1 MRIGLIVNPVAGIGG
16 PMGLAGSDGA
26 LGTLALARG
35 GVAGAGARAALAL
48 QGCGHE
54 VLTSAGA
61 MGEDP
66 VRAAG
71 LVPQVVHRAAGPS
84 GAADTVAAGAAMAAA
99 GVELLVFAGGDGTA
113 TDLLGVDL
121 PVLGVPAGVKM
132 HSAVFGRSPRAV
144 AAALA
149 QLRPGFATRMAEV
162 VDRDGDG
169 RPQLLGALATPV
181 LPGLVQPAKAT
192 APQRHD
198 AALAAACA
206 AAAHAVRAT
215 PLAFIGCGST
225 MLAVKDR
232 LAPGGT
238 LLGVDAYG
246 FGLPL
251 VMNAREDE
259 LAALAAEMPPLV
271 LLGVIGGQGVLLG
284 RGNQQ
289 LSARVLRGARFQVL
303 ASAEKLMGLA
313 MLSLDTGDPALDDAL
328 AGHWPVITA
337 PRRSVIMPVVAV

>member
-1 MRIGLIVNPVAGIGG
+1 VRIGLIVNPVAGVGG
-16 PMGLAGSDGA
+16 PAGLAGSDGA
-26 LGTLALARG
+26 LAAEALARG
-35 GVAGAGARAALAL
+35 AVAMAGERATLAL
-48 QGCGHE
+48 LECGHV

-61 MGEDP
+61 MGEDAA
-66 VRAAG
+66 RAAG
-71 LVPQVVHRAAGPS
+71 IVPQVVHRAARPS
-84 GAADTVAAGAAMAAA
+84 RAVDTVAAAVALALA
-99 GVELLVFAGGDGTA
+99 GVDLLVFAGGDGTA
-113 TDLLGVDL
+113 CDLLGTTL

-149 QLRPGFATRMAEV
+149 QLQPGFATRVADII
-162 VDRDGDG
+162 DRDAQG
-169 RPQLLGALATPV
+169 RPQLLGVVATPV
-181 LPGLVQPAKAT
+181 LPGLAQPAKAT

-206 AAAHAVRAT
+206 AAADAVRTA

-225 MLAVKDR
+225 MLAIKDR

-238 LLGVDAYG
+238 LLGVDAYRH
-246 FGLPL
+246 GLP
-251 VMNAREDE
+251 VAVNASEAE
-259 LAALAAEMPPLV
+259 LAGLAAGLPPLV

-289 LSARVLRGARFQVL
+289 LSARVLRGASFRVF
-303 ASAEKLMGLA
+303 ASAEKLLGLP
-313 MLSLDTGDPALDDAL
+313 MLSLDTGDAALDDAL

-337 PRRSVIMPVVAV
+337 PRRSQIMPVIAV

>member
-1 MRIGLIVNPVAGIGG
+1 
-16 PMGLAGSDGA
+16 
-26 LGTLALARG
+26 
-35 GVAGAGARAALAL
+35 
-48 QGCGHE
+48 
-54 VLTSAGA
+54 
-61 MGEDP
+61 
-66 VRAAG
+66 
-71 LVPQVVHRAAGPS
+71 
-84 GAADTVAAGAAMAAA
+84 
-99 GVELLVFAGGDGTA
+99 
-113 TDLLGVDL
+113 
-121 PVLGVPAGVKM
+121 
-132 HSAVFGRSPRAV
+132 
-144 AAALA
+144 
-149 QLRPGFATRMAEV
+149 
-162 VDRDGDG
+162 
-169 RPQLLGALATPV
+169 GALATPV